1 MKNKKGGE
9 NYMRLKVLLLLFL
22 LTFAS
27 TITLATV
34 LFNTIITPNQP
45 STVLLTSFNTV
56 EPAGGEQIDNPKAPS

>member
-9 NYMRLKVLLLLFL
+9 NYMKLKVLLLLFL

-27 TITLATV
+27 MITLTTV
-34 LFNTIITPNQP
+34 VFNAIITPNQLG
-45 STVLLTSFNTV
+45 TVLLTSFNSL

>member
-1 MKNKKGGE
+1 
-9 NYMRLKVLLLLFL
+9 MRLKVLLLLFL